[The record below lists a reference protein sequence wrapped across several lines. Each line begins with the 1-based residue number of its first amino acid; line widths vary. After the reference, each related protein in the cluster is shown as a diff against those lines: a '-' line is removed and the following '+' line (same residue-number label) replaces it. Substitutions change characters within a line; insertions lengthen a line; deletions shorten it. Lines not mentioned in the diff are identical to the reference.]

1 MHLSTLLDMAADG
14 GGDRVAVGPRGSGL
28 SYRQLRNQARRAAA
42 WASDRGLERLG
53 LVGVSSDV
61 VPTLLYGGAYAG
73 LPFVPLSYRLAD
85 ARLRDVL
92 ARTAPSAVVVD
103 DGVRER
109 VGPVDGVEL
118 VPRGD
123 FRRQIAEVDPD
134 RAPVVDASPDDIAIL
149 LFTSGTSGQPKAA
162 VLRHRHLVAYVL
174 AAAEFMGT
182 EHEAALVSVPPY
194 HVAGTA
200 TVLTSVFA
208 GRRVVY
214 LPDFTP
220 EAWVAAVRDQRI
232 THARVVPTMLARI
245 LDVLMRDGGTLPHL
259 RHLAYGG
266 GRMPAPVIERAVA
279 LLPQVDFVNAYGL
292 TETSSTIAILGPEDH
307 RQAVASRD
315 PEVRGRLGSVGR
327 PLPAVDVEIRGAD
340 GRPVP
345 AGEVG
350 EIWVRGEQV
359 AGEYLGAGDA
369 DVVPTAEGGWFPTRD
384 GGRLDAAG
392 YLYLEGRLDDVIV
405 RGAENLS
412 PGEIEDVL
420 VAHPG
425 VADAGVVGVPDTEW
439 GQKVVAAVVARDGVE
454 VSEEA
459 LRDWV
464 RSQLRSARTP
474 DHIVFL
480 ADLPYNDMGK
490 LLRRALRSELA
501 ARPSVRRPLSAAGS
515 SDRAANL
522 SATQRAS
529 LPDDT

>member
-1 MHLSTLLDMAADG
+1 VHLSTLLDMAADR
-14 GGDRVAVGPRGSGL
+14 GGDRVAVGSRGGGL
-28 SYRQLRNQARRAAA
+28 SYRQIRDRARRAAA
-42 WASDRGLERLG
+42 WASARGIERLG
-53 LVGVSSDV
+53 LVGVSSDA
-61 VPTLLYGGAYAG
+61 VPTLLYGAAYAG

-103 DGVRER
+103 DGVAER

-118 VPRGD
+118 VSPGD
-123 FRRQIAEVDPD
+123 FRRLIAEADPA
-134 RAPVVDASPDDIAIL
+134 RAPAVDASPDDIAVL
-149 LFTSGTSGQPKAA
+149 LFTSGTTGDPKAA

-174 AAAEFMGT
+174 SATEFMGAGD
-182 EHEAALVSVPPY
+182 EAALVSVPPY
-194 HVAGTA
+194 HVAGVA

-220 EAWVAAVRDQRI
+220 EAWMSAVRDERI
-232 THARVVPTMLARI
+232 THAMVVPTVLARI
-245 LDVLMRDGGTLPHL
+245 LDLLARDGGTLPHL

-266 GRMPAPVIERAVA
+266 GRMAVPVIERALA

-292 TETSSTIAILGPEDH
+292 TETSSTITLLGPDDH
-307 RQAVASRD
+307 RQAAASRD

-327 PLPAVDVEIRGAD
+327 PLPTVDVEIRGAD

-345 AGEVG
+345 TGEVG

-359 AGEYLGAGDA
+359 AGEYLGTAGGA
-369 DVVPTAEGGWFPTRD
+369 DLVRTAEGGWLPTRD

-392 YLYLEGRLDDVIV
+392 YLYLNGRLDDVIV

-420 VAHPG
+420 VAHPD
-425 VADAGVVGVPDTEW
+425 VVDAGVVGVPDPEW
-439 GQKVVAAVVARDGVE
+439 GQTVVAAVVLLDGVE

-501 ARPSVRRPLSAAGS
+501 AVAP
-515 SDRAANL
+515 
-522 SATQRAS
+522 
-529 LPDDT
+529 

>member
-14 GGDRVAVGPRGSGL
+14 GGDRVAVGSRGGGL
-28 SYRQLRNQARRAAA
+28 SYQQIRDQARRAAA
-42 WASDRGLERLG
+42 WASGRGIERLG
-53 LVGVSSDV
+53 LVGVSSDT

-103 DGVRER
+103 DGVAER

-118 VPRGD
+118 VSPGD
-123 FRRQIAEVDPD
+123 FRRQVAEADPA
-134 RAPVVDASPDDIAIL
+134 RAPAVDASPDDIAIL
-149 LFTSGTSGQPKAA
+149 LFTSGTTGDPKAA
-162 VLRHRHLVAYVL
+162 VLRHRHLAAYVL
-174 AAAEFMGT
+174 SATEFMGAGD
-182 EHEAALVSVPPY
+182 EAALVSVPPY
-194 HVAGTA
+194 HVAGVA
-200 TVLTSVFA
+200 TILTSVYA

-220 EAWVAAVRDQRI
+220 EVWVAAVRDERI
-232 THARVVPTMLARI
+232 THAMVVPTMLARI
-245 LDVLMRDGGTLPHL
+245 LDVLARDGGTLPHL

-266 GRMPAPVIERAVA
+266 GRMPVPVIERALA

-292 TETSSTIAILGPEDH
+292 TETSSSITLLGPDDH
-307 RQAVASRD
+307 RQAAASRD
-315 PEVRGRLGSVGR
+315 PGVRGRLGSVGR
-327 PLPAVDVEIRGAD
+327 PLPTVDVEIRGAD

-359 AGEYLGAGDA
+359 AGEYLGAGGA
-369 DVVPTAEGGWFPTRD
+369 DMVCTAEGGWLPTRD
-384 GGRLDAAG
+384 GGRIDAAG

-420 VAHPG
+420 VAHPD
-425 VADAGVVGVPDTEW
+425 VVDAGVVGVPDPEW
-439 GQKVVAAVVARDGVE
+439 GQKVVAAVVVQSGVE

-459 LRDWV
+459 LQDWV
-464 RSQLRSARTP
+464 RSRLRSARTP

-501 ARPSVRRPLSAAGS
+501 ASPRIRRPLSAAGGS
-515 SDRAANL
+515 NQDVDLRSTVADNN
-522 SATQRAS
+522 
-529 LPDDT
+529 